1 MIGPTFDLVAHLRRQ
16 MAFSAKTFGPGKRVC
31 GVADHCGLAAGH
43 DGEHMA
49 PCRRHHGCVVIWSE
63 TEVCQQRDGER
74 RAVASVR
81 RLGERTR

>member
-1 MIGPTFDLVAHLRRQ
+1 
-16 MAFSAKTFGPGKRVC
+16 MAGDNVPWSAGAGVMACHARARHPYC
-31 GVADHCGLAAGH
+31 GIHYCGLAAGH